1 MNKERPQLLDFQVNS
16 SIMKETYMEFL
27 GTYIKG
33 IIWAPVMYGHFNL
46 HTYDTQELIQEM
58 KKKE

>member
-1 MNKERPQLLDFQVNS
+1 
-16 SIMKETYMEFL
+16 MKETYVEFL

-58 KKKE
+58 KKKKKRKIPLFRRSLL